1 MTYAKLRW
9 RNSQFLAAKFTI
21 FPTLFD
27 IEVIANENIVK
38 ATQTKPFD
46 DSGSGIDFPVEISW
60 QTSGTYA
67 GFAKHKQIAHLHS

>member
-1 MTYAKLRW
+1 MKLRL

-27 IEVIANENIVK
+27 IEVIANENIAK

-46 DSGSGIDFPVEISW
+46 DLGSGIDFPVEIS
-60 QTSGTYA
+60 
-67 GFAKHKQIAHLHS
+67 